1 MKDFI
6 SKMDKVIEN
15 LKQELA
21 KIRTSRASAGIL
33 DGITVSYYGQAVP
46 IKSCAT
52 INIPDPKTIEIM
64 PWEANMVPVISS
76 AILKANI
83 GLNPQTSGNKLRLT
97 MPPLTLERRT
107 QLKKIVHNI
116 CEDHKISIRNLRR
129 KQLEILDE
137 QEKEKEI
144 TKDEK
149 FRAEKDIQKKTDE
162 KIKEIDEIFSKKEK
176 EIMEE

>member
-1 MKDFI
+1 
-6 SKMDKVIEN
+6 MDKVIEN

-21 KIRTSRASAGIL
+21 KIRTSRASTGIL
-33 DGITVSYYGQAVP
+33 DGITVSYYGQEVP

-64 PWEANMVPVISS
+64 PWETKMLPVISN
-76 AILKANI
+76 AIMKANI
-83 GLNPQTSGNKLRLT
+83 GINPQTSGNKLRLT
-97 MPPLTLERRT
+97 MPPLTVERRN

-129 KQLEILDE
+129 KQIEIISK
-137 QEKEKEI
+137 QEKNKEI

-149 FRAEKDIQKKTDE
+149 FKTEKEIQKKTDE
-162 KIKEIDEIFSKKEK
+162 KITEIEEIYSNKEK